1 MSDGFLFSG
10 ADKFASGEP
19 PAEKPVEGNEAQVKK
34 KAQLTKTKTCLLCE
48 EMAEKKN
55 NYCAAHKRAYENL
68 YRHAVKS
75 KEASGPEWV
84 SWCRIFGGAYME
96 DSRKVVEDGNQQL
109 AGQVLCDYCKKCP
122 EGTRRKGQK
131 KTIMDLAQYVK
142 LEGARQESAKASQRP
157 LLDWELFSRKLSHKR
172 GWSTTKAG

>member
-1 MSDGFLFSG
+1 MYALRALATHVGWLLVLRRRQVCVG
-10 ADKFASGEP
+10 RASRRE
-19 PAEKPVEGNEAQVKK
+19 AVEGNEAQVKK

-96 DSRKVVEDGNQQL
+96 DSRKVVWLRTATGSWL
-109 AGQVLCDYCKKCP
+109 GKSCATTARSV
-122 EGTRRKGQK
+122 RKVR
-131 KTIMDLAQYVK
+131 D
-142 LEGARQESAKASQRP
+142 AKGRKRP
-157 LLDWELFSRKLSHKR
+157 SW
-172 GWSTTKAG
+172 T